1 MSEAEFGFVVES
13 DTSWSAAFGTL
24 EEGQTTESGYGSAS
38 FTFRGS
44 IFYA

>member
-24 EEGQTTESGYGSAS
+24 EEGPTESGYGSAS